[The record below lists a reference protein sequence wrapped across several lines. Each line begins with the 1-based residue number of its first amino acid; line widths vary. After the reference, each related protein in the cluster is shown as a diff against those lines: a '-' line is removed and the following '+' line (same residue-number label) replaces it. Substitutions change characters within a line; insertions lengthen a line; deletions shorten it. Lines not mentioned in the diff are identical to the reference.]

1 MRQKNE
7 LDEKIDGYDRALFEM
22 DQEYEGQTAQIR
34 TEYEA
39 KLERTKGV
47 FEENYKRRLD
57 VAKRTMRGE
66 MELELI
72 EQKGKSRQDFLQEKL
87 ELEDGF
93 SEKSQQDVLRSL
105 GVQSQLVSENRDLK
119 DSLEKVTANLKELMR
134 MRGGM

>member
-1 MRQKNE
+1 
-7 LDEKIDGYDRALFEM
+7 M